1 MPTWPEVFMNSTTR
15 RTIISLI
22 LGFSIGFLF
31 SIRNGRDIPTSLLT
45 ALVFGLLVAVVV
57 AVLSWSIE
65 YAQRKGY
72 PGWLGFGLVLCLNV
86 IGVLILFLLPERR
99 AQAMN

>member
-1 MPTWPEVFMNSTTR
+1 MNSTTR

-31 SIRNGRDIPTSLLT
+31 SIRNGRDIQTSLLS
-45 ALVFGLLVAVVV
+45 ALVFSLLVAVIV

-65 YAQRKGY
+65 YAERKGY
-72 PGWLGFGLVLCLNV
+72 PGWLGFVLVLCLNV

>member
-1 MPTWPEVFMNSTTR
+1 MNLTGR
-15 RTIISLI
+15 RTFISLI

-31 SIRNGRDIPTSLLT
+31 SIRNGRDLQTSLLS

-57 AVLSWSIE
+57 VVLSWSIE

-72 PGWLGFGLVLCLNV
+72 PGWMGFVLVLCLNV
-86 IGVLILFLLPERR
+86 IGVLILILLPERR